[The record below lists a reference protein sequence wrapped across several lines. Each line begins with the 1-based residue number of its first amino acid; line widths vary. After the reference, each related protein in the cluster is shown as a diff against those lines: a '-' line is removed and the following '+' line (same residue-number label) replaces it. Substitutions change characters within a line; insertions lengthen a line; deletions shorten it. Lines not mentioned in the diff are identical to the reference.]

1 MSAPGRDIARYF
13 VRHQEHGPG
22 LWCLGYGSKFEQ
34 ADCGPRTLPSFGA
47 VYIRS
52 GRGRLWSSATHGELA
67 IGPGTLLWQFPDIE
81 HVYGPDSRGWHERWI
96 VFDGPVA
103 AAFVHLGF
111 LDPQNPIVTHAG
123 HSAVTQDLD
132 RVEAAVLDGGPFAPL
147 LAAAHIHHL
156 IVAAH
161 QRASIGTGTDY
172 EPDPVLAGAI
182 ARIEAE
188 ALGPVDIAGIS
199 DDLGLGYSTF
209 RRRFK
214 AITGIS
220 PKAYVL
226 DIRIARAQEL
236 LAATDDPVTTV
247 AAAVGFDD
255 PYYFSRL
262 FRDRQG
268 RSPTQFRR
276 DHRRP

>member
-1 MSAPGRDIARYF
+1 MITTPGIARYF
-13 VRHQEHGPG
+13 VRHQDHGPG
-22 LWCLGYGSKFEQ
+22 LRCLGYGSKFEQ
-34 ADCGPRTLPSFGA
+34 ADCGPRTLSSFGA

-52 GRGRLWSSATHGELA
+52 GRGRMLSAATHGELP
-67 IGPGTLLWQFPDIE
+67 IGPGTLLWQFPGVE
-81 HVYGPDSRGWHERWI
+81 HLYGPDERGWHERWI
-96 VFDGPVA
+96 LFDGPVA
-103 AAFVHLGF
+103 DSFAALGF

-132 RVEAAVLDGGPFAPL
+132 RIETAAREGGPFAPL

-161 QRASIGTGTDY
+161 QRASIGTGPDY
-172 EPDPVLAGAI
+172 EPDPQLAKAI
-182 ARIEAE
+182 ARIESE
-188 ALGPVDIAGIS
+188 AFGPVDVTAIA

-214 AITGIS
+214 AVTGTS

-226 DIRIARAQEL
+226 DVRIARAQEL
-236 LAATDDPVTTV
+236 LATTDEPIAAI

-268 RSPTQFRR
+268 RSPTEFRR
-276 DHRRP
+276 VYRRP